1 MSASIGQSIEAV
13 CKEKGIDRDV
23 VIEAVKEAVR
33 AAARKQF
40 KSGEEIQVEWSPE
53 TGLEI
58 FASKVVVET
67 VENEGRE
74 LSLGE
79 ARELAGDEVEIG
91 DELQLPLP
99 VEDMGRIAAQTA
111 KQILFQKVRDAE
123 RANIYEQYIDKVGDL
138 VNGYVKRFERGD
150 IIVDLGTVEALLP
163 RNQQS
168 RGETWNQGER
178 IRVVID
184 DVSKESKGPQVIV
197 SRTSP
202 EILKR
207 LFEMEVPEIY
217 DGTVVIKSA
226 VREPGERA
234 KIAVAST
241 ERDVDPVGA
250 CVGMKGSRVQ
260 AIIRELRGEKIDI
273 IEWSDEPSVFA
284 ANALSPAKVN
294 QVRITDIEHRQ
305 MEVIVNEDQLS
316 LAIGKRGQNVR
327 LATKLVGWNIDIRS
341 EEELKRE
348 VAAQM
353 GAMIASGESVPLERL
368 EGMNPAM
375 VSTLADHGID
385 DIESLANATV
395 DDIADF
401 LDVSIDQAEALIGA
415 AQTVVE
421 SARVAAESEGAEGEE
436 AQSEETGEAGAA
448 SEQTPASAEAGVTES
463 SVDAVAAAGGAGT
476 GGEEPPG
483 VEGERP
489 AAGPEGETGFESE
502 EGRTVEQHAASF
514 EADPNADA
522 GEVEPSEAMIAEG
535 YDEAVETQPPFMAE
549 DLSPDN
555 LLAKDAAEPVAATE
569 VEQMSA
575 DELLLQGAGRDLRP
589 DTITPAPDIFSA
601 EAAVIQNHGAYTEE
615 ERPSTLDA
623 ETSGVAGATVRE
635 GEEADE
641 ESLVAPAALDETE
654 EGETEVASPVADL
667 GGEASAPEVQ
677 VSSAPTPAGR
687 GEPTPVEN
695 VAEDE
700 AEDASGNVE

>member
-1 MSASIGQSIEAV
+1 MSASIGQSIDAV
-13 CKEKGIDRDV
+13 CKEKGIDREV
-23 VIEAVKEAVR
+23 VVEAVKEAVR

-40 KSGEEIQVEWSPE
+40 KSGEEIQVEWAPE

-67 VENEGRE
+67 VENPGRE
-74 LSLGE
+74 LSLDE
-79 ARELAGDEVEIG
+79 AKELAGEEVEIG

-123 RANIYEQYIDKVGDL
+123 RQNIYEQYIDKVGDL

-150 IIVDLGTVEALLP
+150 LIVDLGTVEAVLG
-163 RNQQS
+163 RNGQS
-168 RGETWNQGER
+168 RGEQWNQGER

-184 DVSKESKGPQVIV
+184 DVSKESKGPQVVV

-202 EILKR
+202 ELLKR

-353 GAMIASGESVPLERL
+353 GAMIASGEAVPLERL
-368 EGMNPAM
+368 QGMNPAM
-375 VSTLADHGID
+375 VSTLANHGVE

-395 DDIADF
+395 DNIAEF
-401 LDVSIDQAEALIGA
+401 LDMSIDQAEALIGA
-415 AQTVVE
+415 AQAVVE
-421 SARVAAESEGAEGEE
+421 SARVAETEGEEGEGGEESASSEESAAPAEAAASEGAE
-436 AQSEETGEAGAA
+436 
-448 SEQTPASAEAGVTES
+448 
-463 SVDAVAAAGGAGT
+463 
-476 GGEEPPG
+476 
-483 VEGERP
+483 
-489 AAGPEGETGFESE
+489 PEGETAEERE
-502 EGRTVEQHAASF
+502 EGQTIEQHAASV
-514 EADPNADA
+514 EADPNADDR
-522 GEVEPSEAMIAEG
+522 EVEPSEAMIAEG
-535 YDEAVETQPPFMAE
+535 YDEAVRTRPPFMAE

-555 LLAKDAAEPVAATE
+555 ILARESSEPVAMTE

-575 DELLLQGAGRDLRP
+575 DELILQGAGRDLRP
-589 DTITPAPDIFSA
+589 DTITPAPDIFSS
-601 EAAVIQNHGAYTEE
+601 EAAVIQNTGAFVEE
-615 ERPSTLDA
+615 ERPSTLDV
-623 ETSGVAGATVRE
+623 ETNDVGGGIVQES
-635 GEEADE
+635 DE
-641 ESLVAPAALDETE
+641 EYED
-654 EGETEVASPVADL
+654 SPVSPRGDF
-667 GGEASAPEVQ
+667 GTEASAPEVPT
-677 VSSAPTPAGR
+677 SSEPAAQSE
-687 GEPTPVEN
+687 GEPAPVEN
-695 VAEDE
+695 VSDDE
-700 AEDASGNVE
+700 AEDASAVE

>member
-1 MSASIGQSIEAV
+1 MSASIGQSIDAV
-13 CKEKGIDRDV
+13 CKEKGIDREV

-40 KSGEEIQVEWSPE
+40 KSGEEIQVEWAPE
-53 TGLEI
+53 SGLEI

-67 VENEGRE
+67 VENPGRE
-74 LSLGE
+74 LSLDE
-79 ARELAGDEVEIG
+79 AKELAGDEVEVG

-150 IIVDLGTVEALLP
+150 IIVDLGTVESVLP

-168 RGETWNQGER
+168 RGEQWNQGER
-178 IRVVID
+178 VRVVID
-184 DVSKESKGPQVIV
+184 DVSKESKGPQVVV

-202 EILKR
+202 ELLKR

-368 EGMNPAM
+368 QGMNPSM
-375 VSTLADHGID
+375 VSTLADHGVG
-385 DIESLANATV
+385 DIEALANATV
-395 DDIADF
+395 DDIAEF
-401 LDVSIDQAEALIGA
+401 LDVSIDQAEALISA
-415 AQTVVE
+415 AAAVVE
-421 SARVAAESEGAEGEE
+421 SARATAEAEGEEGGAEGEGG
-436 AQSEETGEAGAA
+436 EESPETVG
-448 SEQTPASAEAGVTES
+448 ASAEGES
-463 SVDAVAAAGGAGT
+463 ADV
-476 GGEEPPG
+476 
-483 VEGERP
+483 
-489 AAGPEGETGFESE
+489 PEGETAEASE
-502 EGRTVEQHAASF
+502 EGRTVEQHAASV
-514 EADPNADA
+514 EADPDADDR
-522 GEVEPSEAMIAEG
+522 EVEPSEASIAEG
-535 YDEAVETQPPFMAE
+535 YDEAARTRPPFLAE
-549 DLSPDN
+549 DLSDAN
-555 LLAKDAAEPVAATE
+555 ILAHDSAEPVAMTE

-575 DELLLQGAGRDLRP
+575 DELILQGAGRDLRP
-589 DTITPAPDIFSA
+589 DTITPAPDIFST
-601 EAAVIQNHGAYTEE
+601 EAAVIQNSGSYAEE

-623 ETSGVAGATVRE
+623 EGQGVPGATVQMS
-635 GEEADE
+635 DE
-641 ESLVAPAALDETE
+641 EYED
-654 EGETEVASPVADL
+654 SPVSSRGDFAT
-667 GGEASAPEVQ
+667 EASAPEVQ
-677 VSSAPTPAGR
+677 NSSEPAAPSE
-687 GEPTPVEN
+687 GEPAPVGN
-695 VAEDE
+695 VSDDE
-700 AEDASGNVE
+700 AEDAPAVE